1 MWLDFESK
9 MKLAQIILSKLK
21 ACKHSAQR
29 CAERATLGYRA
40 QIFSTLKGL
49 HQFSRACLAPL
60 QGAENI
66 WDFHPG
72 YRFAQPWAECLQP
85 FRLLQPAHALRAGRR

>member
-1 MWLDFESK
+1 
-9 MKLAQIILSKLK
+9 MKLTQTILSKLK
-21 ACKHSAQR
+21 ACNHSAQR
-29 CAERATLGYRA
+29 CAERATLGHRA

-49 HQFSRACLAPL
+49 HQFSRVCLAPL

-66 WDFHPG
+66 LDFYPG

-85 FRLLQPAHALRAGRR
+85 FRLLQTAHAARAGRN